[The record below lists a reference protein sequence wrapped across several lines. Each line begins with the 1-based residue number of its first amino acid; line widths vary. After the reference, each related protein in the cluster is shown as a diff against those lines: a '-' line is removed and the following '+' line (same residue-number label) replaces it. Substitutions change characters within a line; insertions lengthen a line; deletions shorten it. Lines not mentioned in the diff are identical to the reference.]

1 MNFKKFA
8 IIAASF
14 LGLIFIAMIVLAC
27 IHVNDGL
34 EISKPDTY
42 NVYINSRTA
51 TGGYTENDTP
61 KVYSKIDKLY
71 KEMTNLNLVDYMA
84 KGMSF
89 KSVKPGQNLEKGDEF
104 DESVKESGI
113 CLELVYE
120 EKQTIV
126 VEIDGNTKVIEFYSI
141 IMQVENQRKCRE
153 ISVYFSTSSGS
164 YKTYQENAILIV
176 GKQSK
181 LYNYLSSL
189 KVSND

>member
-34 EISKPDTY
+34 DIKKPDTY
-42 NVYINSRTA
+42 NVYVESRTA
-51 TGGYTENDTP
+51 LGGYTENDTP

-71 KEMTNLNLVDYMA
+71 KEMTNLNLMDYMA

-89 KSVKPGQNLEKGDEF
+89 KSVNPGQNLDKDDEF
-104 DESVKESGI
+104 DESIKEKGI
-113 CLELVYE
+113 CLELVFD

-153 ISVYFSTSSGS
+153 ISVYFSTSTGS
-164 YKTYQENAILIV
+164 YKTYQSNAILIV
-176 GKQSK
+176 GKQNK
-181 LYNYLSSL
+181 LYDYLSSL
-189 KVSND
+189 KS